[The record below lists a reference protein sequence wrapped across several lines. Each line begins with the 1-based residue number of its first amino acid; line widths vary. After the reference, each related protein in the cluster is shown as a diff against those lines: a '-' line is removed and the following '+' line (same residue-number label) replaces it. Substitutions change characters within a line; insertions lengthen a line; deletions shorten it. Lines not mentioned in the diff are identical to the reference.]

1 MDRFAYEREWVAD
14 GRTVIAGVD
23 EAGRGPLAGPVVAAA
38 VVLPVDWVINELP
51 EEWSRLNDSKKIT
64 ERARERFFA
73 LIQEADDIEFSVAEV
88 SAAEIDE
95 TDVLR
100 ATHAAMVRAVQGLP
114 RKPDG
119 ILVDGL
125 PVRSLPANQKAI
137 VKGDSLSFSIAAA
150 SVVAKVTRDRF
161 MIRCE
166 EEYPGYGFA
175 THKGYGTPAHLRAI
189 ERMGPCAIHRHSFA
203 PIRKDQPEL
212 FG

>member
-1 MDRFAYEREWVAD
+1 MDRFAHEREWVAA

-38 VVLPVDWVINELP
+38 VVLPVDWVIHELP
-51 EEWSRLNDSKKIT
+51 EEWSRLNDSKKLT

-73 LIQEADDIEFSVAEV
+73 LIHETEGIAFSIAEV

-95 TDVLR
+95 TDILR
-100 ATHAAMVRAVQGLP
+100 ATHAAMSRAVQGLP

-125 PVRSLPANQKAI
+125 PVRTLPANQKAI

-150 SVVAKVTRDRF
+150 SILAKVTRDRF
-161 MIRCE
+161 MIHCE

-175 THKGYGTPAHLRAI
+175 AHKGYGTAAHLRAI
-189 ERMGPCAIHRHSFA
+189 EKLGPCAIHRHSFA